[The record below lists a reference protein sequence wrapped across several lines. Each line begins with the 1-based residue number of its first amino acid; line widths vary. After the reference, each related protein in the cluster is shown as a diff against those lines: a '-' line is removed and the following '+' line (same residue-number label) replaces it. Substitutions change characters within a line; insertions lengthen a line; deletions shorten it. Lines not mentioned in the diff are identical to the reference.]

1 MIKKNDFLAFLLALA
16 VTLPFL
22 SWFRVAPLTDWVSD
36 AAALALLACSLPLI
50 LPAHG
55 KTNLSVSWFCLPMCV
70 FVVYLLLSSRQLD
83 SAIVCIILILF
94 LSVWSVL
101 FSGHEQSLDRERFIR
116 ILASSILVFALLQVA
131 LGLAQLFHLAP
142 LLRGFVVFD
151 PHAVDSNIMGN
162 IGQRN
167 QYAQF
172 LCWGIVSACYLYAVG
187 KLRMPFFVL
196 SVLFMAWLS
205 ACSGA
210 RLVWAYAFILG
221 AVSVYWLVRR
231 QTGIAVRMSKAALIA
246 VMMMILLQLAS
257 KQIAELLSVVGLTT
271 HSVSGTERFFAAGFG
286 IRRWIE
292 WTKAIEIFTQHP
304 WTGIGWGRFGAYSAE
319 LELSGGLP
327 KSPESWLFIH
337 CHNLFFQLLA
347 ETGLL
352 GVLIIFIPTLLC
364 LMSYVRGGQQTA
376 ENMLLLCIGLIAMT
390 HSMFEYPLWYL
401 PFLTMFV
408 IILLLAPVGRV
419 NVPVRSSILRVTGL
433 VACILAIGYVVNGAV
448 NFRTLVMYNM
458 PAGNAQENA
467 QRLQSLF
474 DVEKDPLWATEA
486 DFVLVNY
493 LVASKADIKLKLQH
507 FERLAQFRPYPEVL
521 LRLSMLYVLDHQE
534 ANAEH
539 TLKLAIA
546 NYPDFSPNYSYRLSM
561 MQGPEFK
568 ALRNIA
574 DKAAS
579 AYGAHGVQDDERRVT
594 TVMTVAAPVTRK
606 ALF

>member
-1 MIKKNDFLAFLLALA
+1 MIKKNDCLAVLLALA

-22 SWFRVAPLTDWVSD
+22 SWFRVAPLADWVSD
-36 AAALALLACSLPLI
+36 TTSLTLLACSLLLI
-50 LPAHG
+50 LPAHD
-55 KTNLSVSWFCLPMCV
+55 KLNLSVSWFCLPMWA
-70 FVVYLLLSSRQLD
+70 FAVYLLLSSRQLD
-83 SAIVCIILILF
+83 SAIVCIVLFLF

-101 FSGHEQSLDRERFIR
+101 FSGYEQAVDRVRFVH
-116 ILASSILVFALLQVA
+116 ILASCILVFALLQVV
-131 LGLAQLFHLAP
+131 LGMAQLFGLAP
-142 LLRGFVVFD
+142 LSQGFVVFD
-151 PHAVDSNIMGN
+151 PHAITTNIMGN

-172 LCWGIVSACYLYAVG
+172 LCWGIISACYLYAAG

-210 RLVWAYAFILG
+210 RLVWVYAFILG
-221 AVSVYWLVRR
+221 VVSVFWLVRR
-231 QTGIAVRMSKAALIA
+231 QTGVAVKMSQAGLIA
-246 VMMMILLQLAS
+246 VVLLICLQLAS
-257 KQIAELLSVVGLTT
+257 KQIAELLSALGLTT

-292 WTKAIEIFTQHP
+292 WTKAIEIFTEHP

-364 LMSYVRGGQQTA
+364 LLSYMRDGQQSA
-376 ENMLLLCIGLIAMT
+376 ENMLLLGIGLVILT

-408 IILLLAPVGRV
+408 IVLLLAPLGRI
-419 NVPVRSSILRVTGL
+419 NVAVRSSILRVTGL
-433 VACILAIGYVVNGAV
+433 VVFVLAIGYVVNGAI

-467 QRLQSLF
+467 RRLQSLF
-474 DVEKDPLWATEA
+474 DVEKNPLWATEA

-493 LVASKADIKLKLQH
+493 LVASKADLKLKLQH
-507 FERLAQFRPYPEVL
+507 FERLAQFRPYPEIL
-521 LRLSMLYVLDHQE
+521 LRLSMLYALDHQE
-534 ANAEH
+534 AKAEH
-539 TLKLAIA
+539 ALKLAIA
-546 NYPDFSPNYSYRLSM
+546 NYPDFSPNYSFRLSL

-568 ALRNIA
+568 ALQIMA
-574 DKAAS
+574 DKAAR
-579 AYGAHGVQDDERRVT
+579 AYNTDGVQDDARRMAS
-594 TVMTVAAPVTRK
+594 VMTVAAPVTRK